1 MNKQLVSLIFTILYY
16 LSIIGWH
23 IAIIWGLFRLFK
35 GGNKR

>member
-23 IAIIWGLFRLFK
+23 AVILLGLFKLFK
-35 GGNKR
+35 ASNKR

>member
-1 MNKQLVSLIFTILYY
+1 MSKQLVSLIFTILYY

-23 IAIIWGLFRLFK
+23 IVIVWGLFRLFK